1 MTHPFHPLRG
11 QAFELIEHRYIVA
24 ESYVYFQDEHGFLR
38 EVPAAWTDF
47 VPPDV
52 FVQSAAGR
60 SPLHAGSL
68 VELACLVEHLTQEL
82 SHGA

>member
-11 QAFELIEHRYIVA
+11 QEFELIEHRCIFA
-24 ESYVYFQDEHGFLR
+24 ESYVYFQDGHDFLR

-60 SPLHAGSL
+60 
-68 VELACLVEHLTQEL
+68 VDQHLSNLLWRQQSREFFTLE
-82 SHGA
+82 AN